1 MTHEEKAKELIALFW
16 AEVPHSDIVSRRV
29 AIFEQS
35 KKFALIAVD
44 EILKSVSVKKTLYLT
59 DMTYQIYSYWSN
71 VKEEL
76 ENMKV

>member
-1 MTHEEKAKELIALFW
+1 MTPEEKAKELIGLFW
-16 AEVPHSDIVSRRV
+16 AEVPHNDCVSRRV

-44 EILKSVSVKKTLYLT
+44 EILKSVSVNKTLYLT
-59 DMTYQIYSYWSN
+59 DMTYQIYTYWSK

-76 ENMKV
+76 SNLNK